1 MLFKEKYEI
10 LNGATLQLQNGLAHQ
25 PITDR
30 NGLYKGELNSEEE
43 MITLIPIG
51 CTRVRVVAFPLVK

>member
-10 LNGATLQLQNGLAHQ
+10 LNGAAIQLQNGLAHQ

-30 NGLYKGELNSEEE
+30 
-43 MITLIPIG
+43 MG
-51 CTRVRVVAFPLVK
+51 CIREK